1 MRVTSAPTRLP
12 MKALLHFCNEQSD
25 VVMRQIFLDTETTGL
40 YHAQGHRIIEIAAV
54 EMINR
59 RPTNNHFH
67 VYLNPQREI
76 DPAAQ
81 EVHGISLEF
90 LQDKPLF
97 KTVAQDMIAFISG
110 AELIIH
116 NAPFDL
122 GFLNSEL
129 GHIGLQPIETFC
141 DKITDTLR
149 MAKDSRPGQ
158 RNNLDALCRHFGIDN
173 ARRVLHG
180 ALLDAELLA
189 EVYMAMTRGQDSLMM
204 DLGQSQ
210 PLMQVQ
216 TVQGVKTIV
225 SVLKADES
233 ELTAHQEYLK
243 SLAKSGAKQW

>member
-1 MRVTSAPTRLP
+1 
-12 MKALLHFCNEQSD
+12 
-25 VVMRQIFLDTETTGL
+25 MRQIFLDTETTGL
-40 YHAQGHRIIEIAAV
+40 YPAHGHRIIEIAAI

-67 VYLNPQREI
+67 FYLNPEREI

-81 EVHGISLEF
+81 EVHGITLEF

-97 KTVAQDMIAFISG
+97 AAIAQDMMNFIAD

-116 NAPFDL
+116 NAPFDV

-129 GHIGLQPIETFC
+129 SRIGLQPIETMC
-141 DKITDTLR
+141 GKITDTLK

-158 RNNLDALCRHFGIDN
+158 RNNLDALCRHFGINN
-173 ARRVLHG
+173 AKRTLHG

-204 DLGQSQ
+204 DLGQSSQ
-210 PLMQVQ
+210 IAATQFVANSEQVL
-216 TVQGVKTIV
+216 K
-225 SVLKADES
+225 VLKANDE
-233 ELTAHQEYLK
+233 ELAAHVEYVK
-243 SLAKSGAKQW
+243 NLAKTGVKPW